1 MPVRT
6 PDPDPN
12 DRDDEGV
19 PRDPLGGAGFGPGG
33 QNGRSGRDGRPLGD
47 GSFGS
52 PTPDSASN
60 PGWLSDIEL
69 AEIRRRMPILYVEAV
84 PVRTDGVGA
93 VTEVGI
99 LLRATPLGE
108 MTRTIVSGRVRY
120 GESVRD
126 ALFRHLENDLGPMA
140 FPLLPPQ
147 PVPFTVAEYFPMP
160 GASAFHDE
168 RQHAVSLA
176 FVVPVTGTCQP
187 RQDAL
192 EVTWMAPAEAASDAL
207 SAEMEGGRGSLIRL
221 ALASVG
227 ALR

>member
-1 MPVRT
+1 MRT
-6 PDPDPN
+6 PDPDPD
-12 DRDDEGV
+12 DRDGGGA
-19 PRDPLGGAGFGPGG
+19 PRDGLGFGAGQGPLGATP
-33 QNGRSGRDGRPLGD
+33 
-47 GSFGS
+47 FGS
-52 PTPDSASN
+52 PSPESTTN
-60 PGWLSDIEL
+60 PGWLSDFEL
-69 AEIRRRMPILYVEAV
+69 AEVRRRMPILYVEAV
-84 PVRTDGVGA
+84 PVRTDGIGA

-120 GESVRD
+120 GETVRD

-160 GASAFHDE
+160 GVSAFHDD

-192 EVTWMAPAEAASDAL
+192 EVTWMPPAEAASDAL

>member
-12 DRDDEGV
+12 ERDDDDT
-19 PRDPLGGAGFGPGG
+19 PRDPLGGIGASFGRGG
-33 QNGRSGRDGRPLGD
+33 HPLGD
-47 GSFGS
+47 GTFGS
-52 PTPDSASN
+52 PTPQSAAN

-69 AEIRRRMPILYVEAV
+69 AEIRRRMPMLYVEAV
-84 PVRTDGVGA
+84 PVRLDGVGA

-120 GESVRD
+120 GETLRD

-160 GASAFHDE
+160 GVSAFHDD

>member
-1 MPVRT
+1 MAVRT

-12 DRDDEGV
+12 ERDDSDT
-19 PRDPLGGAGFGPGG
+19 PQDPLSGIGASY
-33 QNGRSGRDGRPLGD
+33 GRRGNPLGE

-52 PTPDSASN
+52 PTRDSASN
-60 PGWLSDIEL
+60 PGWLTDVEL
-69 AEIRRRMPILYVEAV
+69 AEVRRRMPILYVEAV

-120 GESVRD
+120 GEAVRD

-160 GASAFHDE
+160 GASAFHDD

>member
-1 MPVRT
+1 MAVRT
-6 PDPDPN
+6 PDPDPD
-12 DRDDEGV
+12 DRDGGGA
-19 PRDPLGGAGFGPGG
+19 PRDGLGFGAGQGPLGATP
-33 QNGRSGRDGRPLGD
+33 
-47 GSFGS
+47 FGS
-52 PTPDSASN
+52 PSPESTTN
-60 PGWLSDIEL
+60 PGWLSDFEL
-69 AEIRRRMPILYVEAV
+69 AEVRRRMPILYVEAV
-84 PVRTDGVGA
+84 PVRTDGIGA

-120 GESVRD
+120 GETVRD

-160 GASAFHDE
+160 GVSAFHDD

-192 EVTWMAPAEAASDAL
+192 EVTWMPPAEAASDAL